1 MFWVNSIDDCSKQR
15 NSYNI
20 SLLKEIENY
29 ELWSLQIRALLVE
42 NELAFYISQS
52 NLDIEFVIE
61 GGLSILLFKEV
72 EKIKFIILLNLVD
85 ESLVQIQHIEKS
97 YDIWKALRNLYA
109 SKGFSNDFYLY
120 KKFFNT
126 TLKFCEGKMKNYI
139 NNFKRISDQLY
150 AKNIKL
156 VDKVIFA
163 WIFGNLIEEYDGI
176 VTTIT

>member
-1 MFWVNSIDDCSKQR
+1 M
-15 NSYNI
+15 
-20 SLLKEIENY
+20 
-29 ELWSLQIRALLVE
+29 
-42 NELAFYISQS
+42 
-52 NLDIEFVIE
+52 IE

-97 YDIWKALRNLYA
+97 YDIWKALRNLYV
-109 SKGFSNDFYLY
+109 SKRFSNDFYFC
-120 KKFFNT
+120 KNFFNT
-126 TLKFCEGKMKNYI
+126 TLKSCEDKMKDYI

-163 WIFGNLIEEYDGI
+163 
-176 VTTIT
+176 